1 MSMKKIKVKLTFTE
15 EILGTANATTTIHDE
30 YIASK
35 APDAKSRE
43 EEIAALGVAE
53 VVEKSM
59 TVFPTLED
67 GTPFLW
73 DYQVKGFFK
82 DACGVLKKVSGTAS
96 SKNQGVQE
104 RNRRTGFR

>member
-1 MSMKKIKVKLTFTE
+1 MENMKKFKVKLTFTE

-53 VVEKSM
+53 VVEKVHDSVPD
-59 TVFPTLED
+59 TGRRHTISLGLSGKRLLQRRLRCSE
-67 GTPFLW
+67 
-73 DYQVKGFFK
+73 KGIRH
-82 DACGVLKKVSGTAS
+82 G
-96 SKNQGVQE
+96 
-104 RNRRTGFR
+104 